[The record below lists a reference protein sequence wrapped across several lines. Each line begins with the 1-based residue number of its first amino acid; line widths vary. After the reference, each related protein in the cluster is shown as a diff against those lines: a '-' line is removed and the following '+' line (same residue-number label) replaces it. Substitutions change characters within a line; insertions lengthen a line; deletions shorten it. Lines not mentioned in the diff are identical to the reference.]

1 MAFCILLRMV
11 CHLHTVGVPTA
22 LLDQANVDII
32 CQHPTLSML
41 GPGRRML
48 VITKADIENRGQK
61 VETID
66 QDYLHYLLDL
76 AASTYDVEN
85 TKVGDQA
92 SATKQ
97 IKRGMLMSEAFRLG
111 RSCIRSRM

>member
-1 MAFCILLRMV
+1 MV

-22 LLDQANVDII
+22 LLDQGNVDII
-32 CQHPTLSML
+32 CQHPTLSMP

-48 VITKADIENRGQK
+48 VITKAAIENRGQK

-76 AASTYDVEN
+76 AASTYDIEN
-85 TKVGDQA
+85 TKVGA
-92 SATKQ
+92 KATATKQ
-97 IKRGMLMSEAFRLG
+97 IKRDMLTSEAFLLG
-111 RSCIRSRM
+111 REFILPRV

>member
-1 MAFCILLRMV
+1 M
-11 CHLHTVGVPTA
+11 
-22 LLDQANVDII
+22 DII

-48 VITKADIENRGQK
+48 VITKAAIENRGQK

-66 QDYLHYLLDL
+66 QDDLHYLLDL
-76 AASTYDVEN
+76 AASTYDIEN
-85 TKVGDQA
+85 TKVGAKA

-97 IKRGMLMSEAFRLG
+97 MRGMLMSDVFLLG